1 MVRSWFALRTSY
13 DPHRPLDGG
22 GGDPHQA
29 RVSTLMYLDAHG
41 YHLGF
46 PLSLAPSFGVLY
58 TNNKQTY
65 AHRRCRKMSW
75 MQHCAYLSTAPRCSG
90 LETGARMRDK
100 RLGEPTESVLCRILD
115 RNFREHPFQVLW

>member
-1 MVRSWFALRTSY
+1 MKWSK
-13 DPHRPLDGG
+13 
-22 GGDPHQA
+22 
-29 RVSTLMYLDAHG
+29 
-41 YHLGF
+41 
-46 PLSLAPSFGVLY
+46 LSDVYWVEFFGALY

-115 RNFREHPFQVLW
+115 RNFGEPFFSDVG